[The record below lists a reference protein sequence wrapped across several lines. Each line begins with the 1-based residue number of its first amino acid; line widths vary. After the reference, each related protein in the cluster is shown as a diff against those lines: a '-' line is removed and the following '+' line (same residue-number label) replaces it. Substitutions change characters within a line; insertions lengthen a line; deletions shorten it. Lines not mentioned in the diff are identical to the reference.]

1 MKHLIAV
8 LFFLLGINFVKA
20 QQDPAFE
27 FDFAQFG
34 YDTTSNYVEFY
45 YSINQNEF
53 LHKSNSNGYYYNA
66 QLKIQIQN
74 IDTGELI
81 VNKQWKLA
89 NSVVKND
96 SNKNSKVLVGVLAF
110 IIPEGKYDM
119 TVSIEDFINP
129 EFRKEYNEKLSVVPL
144 ISEDFKISDIQ
155 LASNIKQYNIN
166 KESIFYKNNLEVI
179 PNPAIV
185 YSLSNPVLFFYSEIY
200 NLKNNKKSEFLTL
213 KEILFNSN
221 NIKIYERDKKIP
233 RKSNSILEL
242 GAINLLK
249 YPTDTYLLVLALVDS
264 TTKREIVSSKKF
276 FLYNPKIAATTEKEG
291 KNKEYISSEFAV
303 YTDKECDRLFDQSKY
318 IATSLEIEQYEK
330 LDSLNA
336 KREFLYKF
344 WKKRDPIPE
353 TEQNEYKNEYLK
365 RVEFCNA
372 RFHTFRK
379 EGYKTDRGR
388 IYLQYGPPDRID
400 RYPNELNMKPYE
412 IWQYQ
417 SIEGGVIFVFG
428 DITGYADYELL
439 HSTKRG
445 ELRDDN
451 WTRRIRAR

>member
-1 MKHLIAV
+1 MKKITLIFV
-8 LFFLLGINFVKA
+8 FVYVQLFC
-20 QQDPAFE
+20 QQEPSFE
-27 FDFAQFG
+27 FDYAQFA
-34 YDTTSNYVEFY
+34 YDSTSNYVEFY

-53 LHKSNSNGYYYNA
+53 LHQSNSNGLYYNA
-66 QLKIQIQN
+66 KLKMQIQN
-74 IDTGELI
+74 NQSGELI
-81 VNKQWKLA
+81 VNKQWKL
-89 NSVVKND
+89 NNKV
-96 SNKNSKVLVGVLAF
+96 SNETSKDSKVLVGVLAF
-110 IIPEGKYDM
+110 VIPKGIYDLKI
-119 TVSIEDFINP
+119 SIEDMDKP
-129 EFRKEYNEKLSVVPL
+129 EFKKVYNEKLSINPL
-144 ISEDFKISDIQ
+144 IADNFTISDIQ
-155 LASNIKQYNIN
+155 LANNIKQFNIN

-185 YSLSNPVLFFYSEIY
+185 YTVNNPVLFFYSELY
-200 NLKNNKKSEFLTL
+200 NLNSAKNSKYLVL
-213 KEILFNSN
+213 KEMLFNST
-221 NIKIYERDKKIP
+221 NIKIYEKEKKIP
-233 RKSNSILEL
+233 TKANSILEL
-242 GAINLLK
+242 GAINLIK
-249 YPTDTYLLVLALVDS
+249 YPTDTYLLVMALIDS
-264 TTKREIVSSKKF
+264 NSNREIVSSKKF
-276 FLYNPKIAATTEKEG
+276 FLYNTKVKAASSSMEKGNDYIA
-291 KNKEYISSEFAV
+291 SEFSV
-303 YTDKECDRLFDQSKY
+303 YTDKECDRLFDESKY
-318 IATSLEIEQYEK
+318 IATSAEIEQYEK

-451 WTRRIRAR
+451 WQRRIRAR

>member
-1 MKHLIAV
+1 MKLATI
-8 LFFLLGINFVKA
+8 LLVFILNFITINA
-20 QQDPAFE
+20 QQNSEFE
-27 FDFAQFG
+27 FDFAQFA
-34 YDTTSNYVEFY
+34 YDTTSNYIEFY
-45 YSINQNEF
+45 YSIDQHKF
-53 LHKSNSNGYYYNA
+53 LHKSNSNGYFYNTK
-66 QLKIQIQN
+66 LKIQIQN
-74 IDTGELI
+74 IKTGELI
-81 VNKQWKLA
+81 VNKQWKLT
-89 NSVVKND
+89 NSVKND
-96 SNKNSKVLVGVLAF
+96 SNKNSKILVGVLAF
-110 IIPEGKYDM
+110 ILPSGKYDLN
-119 TVSIEDFINP
+119 VSIEDLVNP
-129 EFRKEYNEKLSVVPL
+129 DFKKDYNEKLNIVPF
-144 ISEDFKISDIQ
+144 IGDDFKISDIQ
-155 LASNIKQYNIN
+155 LASNIKQFNIN

-179 PNPAIV
+179 PNPAII

-200 NLKNNKKSEFLTL
+200 NLKNNQNQEDLTL
-213 KEILFNSN
+213 KEIIFNSN
-221 NIKIYERDKKIP
+221 NIKIYERKKRIP

-264 TTKREIVSSKKF
+264 TTKREVVSSKKF
-276 FLYNPKIAATTEKEG
+276 FLYNPKVAALQQKED

-303 YTDKECDRLFDQSKY
+303 YTEKECDRLFDQSKY
-318 IATSLEIEQYEK
+318 IASPFEIEQYEK

-344 WKKRDPIPE
+344 WKKRDPVPE

-365 RVEFCNA
+365 RIEFCNA